1 MPGVPFEEMFNWVE
15 KNQSGV
21 MELELAPRA
30 VKYYRCAQIV
40 QLRRKR
46 AKIEGMT
53 KLRQIAFRSRV
64 LCLDYQ

>member
-15 KNQSGV
+15 KKAIWSYGIGTC
-21 MELELAPRA
+21 PA